1 MAAVPSTDAPDPGEG
16 RRSFWSRHEA
26 RIAPYLYIS
35 PFFIL
40 FLIFGVFTVGFTAWV
55 SLHDWHIFDT
65 RSGGGTFVGFENYVR
80 LMGDARFWRSV
91 QNTFSILLLS
101 TIPQM
106 FMALIL
112 AELLTDRML
121 KGAHIFRSG
130 LLVPNITSVVA
141 IAIVFQSLFG
151 RHSGL
156 INVALDYLPFVEP
169 IYWHGNRLAS
179 HFAIATM
186 INWQW
191 TGFNTLIF
199 LAAMQGIPR
208 DYNEAAMVDGAG
220 RITRWWKITVPM
232 LRPAILFATV
242 LSVIGNLQIFA
253 QPLMFGA
260 GVNSTGGNNQQYLT
274 ILLYLWN
281 RGFSDFQFGY
291 ASAIAWTL
299 VFITA
304 IAALTVFAG
313 SALLS
318 RREDRAAIRER
329 KRRKQRAKRQEVG
342 A

>member
-1 MAAVPSTDAPDPGEG
+1 MAAATRTDQPATDEARGG
-16 RRSFWSRHEA
+16 RWSRNEA
-26 RIAPYLYIS
+26 RITPYLYIS

-65 RSGGGTFVGFENYVR
+65 RSGGGTFVGLDNYVR
-80 LMGDARFWRSV
+80 LMGDGRFWRSV
-91 QNTFSILLLS
+91 QNTFSILLMS

-106 FMALIL
+106 VLALIL

-130 LLVPNITSVVA
+130 LLIPNITSVVA

-156 INVALDYLPFVEP
+156 INVALDYLPLVEP
-169 IYWHGNRLAS
+169 IYWHGSRLAS

-191 TGFNTLIF
+191 TGYNTLIF

-220 RITRWWKITVPM
+220 RVKRWWKITVPM

-242 LSVIGNLQIFA
+242 LSVIGNLQVFA

-260 GVNSTGGNNQQYLT
+260 GVGSTGGNNQQYLT

-304 IAALTVFAG
+304 IAALVVFG
-313 SALLS
+313 GVGLLN
-318 RREDRAAIRER
+318 RRENRHAIREQR
-329 KRRKQRAKRQEVG
+329 QREKREKRQEVG